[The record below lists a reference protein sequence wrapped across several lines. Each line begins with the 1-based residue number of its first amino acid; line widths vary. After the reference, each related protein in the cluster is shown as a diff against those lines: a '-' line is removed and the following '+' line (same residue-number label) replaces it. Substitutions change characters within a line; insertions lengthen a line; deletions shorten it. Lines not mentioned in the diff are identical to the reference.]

1 MGHVFHT
8 IGSFLGHNIGPII
21 GGTLGTLVAPGIG
34 TAIGAGLGSE
44 GQGLAKG
51 KPFGQATLGALETGG
66 EVYGGSELLGA
77 GASAAGLTGAGAGAG
92 AGASGAASSGILSG
106 LGSDI
111 SSGLQSV
118 GLGGIGPALSGIGTD
133 ISTGASNLGTSLGLT
148 GPGGLTSEISSGWN
162 QLTGGASNLLGGG
175 TAGTQAVGG
184 GAAVS
189 NPALASTLE
198 SVPGNIASTAAN
210 APTISQGGGGIL
222 SALTG
227 GGGAGGKGLFGGSP
241 LEAMFAAA
249 PIALKVLQGNQP
261 YKGET
266 QLQQSAAQLGQQGT
280 QLQSYLQ
287 TGTLPPGAQAAINQA
302 VAASQAAIRSQ
313 YASMGGSGSSAE
325 QQDLQNAQLQGVA
338 QANQMA
344 QSLLSSGIQE
354 SQMSDELYQNI
365 MNQSM
370 QEDQNLSTAIGNFA
384 AMAAGATT
392 PAAAAA
398 NAALS
403 MG

>member
-1 MGHVFHT
+1 VSHVFHT
-8 IGSFLGHNIGPII
+8 IGSFLGHNIGPIV

-66 EVYGGSELLGA
+66 EVYGASDLLSA
-77 GASAAGLTGAGAGAG
+77 GANAAGLTSAGAGAG
-92 AGASGAASSGILSG
+92 AGGAAGSGILSG
-106 LGSDI
+106 IGSDI

-118 GLGGIGPALSGIGTD
+118 GLGGIGPALSGIGTN

-175 TAGTQAVGG
+175 TATQAVGG
-184 GAAVS
+184 GPAASNAGLESKLAANIGENVVS
-189 NPALASTLE
+189 N
-198 SVPGNIASTAAN
+198 AAN
-210 APTISQGGGGIL
+210 APVVSQGGGGLL

-227 GGGAGGKGLFGGSP
+227 GDGAGGKGLFGGSP
-241 LEAMFAAA
+241 LEALFSAA
-249 PIALKVLQGNQP
+249 PIALDVLKGNQP

-266 QLQQSAAQLGQQGT
+266 QLQQSAAQMGTQGA

-302 VAASQAAIRSQ
+302 VASSQAAIRSQ

-325 QQDLQNAQLQGVA
+325 QQDLQNAQLQGVT
-338 QANQMA
+338 QATNMA
-344 QSLLSSGIQE
+344 TTLLNSGIQE
-354 SQMSDELYQNI
+354 SQVADQIYQNI

-370 QEDQNLSTAIGNFA
+370 QEDQDLSSAIGNFA
-384 AMAAGATT
+384 AMAAGPTT

-403 MG
+403 TG

>member
-1 MGHVFHT
+1 MSHVFHT

-92 AGASGAASSGILSG
+92 AGTSGAASSGILSG

-280 QLQSYLQ
+280 HSRVTSKPERSHLARKRRSTKRLQRLRRQSEASTLQ
-287 TGTLPPGAQAAINQA
+287 WVGLVRRQSNRISRTRSCKGSRRQ
-302 VAASQAAIRSQ
+302 IRWRKA
-313 YASMGGSGSSAE
+313 YC
-325 QQDLQNAQLQGVA
+325 
-338 QANQMA
+338 
-344 QSLLSSGIQE
+344 LLE
-354 SQMSDELYQNI
+354 FKNLKCR
-365 MNQSM
+365 MNCTKTS
-370 QEDQNLSTAIGNFA
+370 
-384 AMAAGATT
+384 
-392 PAAAAA
+392 
-398 NAALS
+398 
-403 MG
+403 